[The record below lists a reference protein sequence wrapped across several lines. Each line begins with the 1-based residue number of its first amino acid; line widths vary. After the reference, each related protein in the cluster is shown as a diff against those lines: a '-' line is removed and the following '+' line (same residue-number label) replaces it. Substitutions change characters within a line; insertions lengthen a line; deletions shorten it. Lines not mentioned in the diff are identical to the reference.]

1 MADAYIDRTY
11 VREHL
16 GQGYEAAISTLD
28 GVDIVT
34 KIEAATA
41 LLQGAMRAA
50 GYATAATTTDELV
63 KLAVLE
69 GVWAMLASTPEANV
83 PLPENWESHPANI
96 AYLGILAG
104 TLQLS
109 ADPSKIAAKGGW
121 KMSSHAADGSDTSYV
136 QRASRSQLKGY

>member
-16 GQGYEAAISTLD
+16 GKGFEDAISTLD

-34 KIEAATA
+34 KIEASTA
-41 LLQGAMRAA
+41 LVQGAMRAA
-50 GYATAATTTDELV
+50 GYATATTTTDELV
-63 KLAVLE
+63 KLAVL
-69 GVWAMLASTPEANV
+69 GGTWIMLASTPEGNI
-83 PLPENWESHPANI
+83 PLPDGWETHPANL
-96 AYLGILAG
+96 AYQGILTG